1 MVNICHCALCLHVTL
16 CELVLDILVSH
27 LALNLSLF
35 NIQQVHAHPQ
45 ITNPRS
51 ARRKPIRAPIAV
63 SVAVGDSSP
72 SSSVVIVGLTPP
84 ASLFVLEAVEDYK
97 CL

>member
-1 MVNICHCALCLHVTL
+1 MLCGFLSTDKL
-16 CELVLDILVSH
+16 TSH
-27 LALNLSLF
+27 LACIFVFLSLF
-35 NIQQVHAHPQ
+35 SVQQVHAHPQ